1 VEGDEDEEDIDD
13 LEHEFNIDDEKQRQ
27 EQQLQGGA
35 MQSSHITEAMLHG
48 KMSYGRGPED
58 GDGNNTPMI
67 PPIITGS
74 RSVPVRTLCSS
85 FSSLSLLP
93 LLFRLFFLKIIVI
106 QNSNRLTTATV

>member
-1 VEGDEDEEDIDD
+1 VEGDEDEEGIDD
-13 LEHEFNIDDEKQRQ
+13 IDDEKQKQ
-27 EQQLQGGA
+27 EQLQGGA

-74 RSVPVRTLCSS
+74 RSVPVHSVLSPPCPFFRCCSV
-85 FSSLSLLP
+85 
-93 LLFRLFFLKIIVI
+93 FF
-106 QNSNRLTTATV
+106 NNCYSEF